1 MSIVASAS
9 TVGSRGHHGA
19 IPYILTMKAIN
30 PRTNKPEDYEE
41 LIADDTN
48 FIRFKDGSMIP
59 KKEAEF
65 EDTFEGFVDAINDN
79 DLPSDTLASIL
90 FRISVGI
97 LSAVFTIAVF
107 YHVIQGIIWLV
118 QKVI

>member
-1 MSIVASAS
+1 
-9 TVGSRGHHGA
+9 
-19 IPYILTMKAIN
+19 MKAIN

-59 KKEAEF
+59 KKEVEF
-65 EDTFEGFVDAINDN
+65 GDTFEGFVESINDSDFPEL
-79 DLPSDTLASIL
+79 DLKSLLLFMGVQVVTALAL
-90 FRISVGI
+90 FTAI
-97 LSAVFTIAVF
+97 
-107 YHVIQGIIWLV
+107 YWCIQGGVWLV